1 MLQEVSKEIPPTASI
16 ATKKPKASKD
26 SFSNFITNLGKTD
39 SKAPLDSKANAKTE
53 APNTNIKKD
62 AILANLLKNKNEEKP
77 ISRDNLLKG
86 NTKTKIAQKSPL
98 DEILQRP
105 KANSTKLN
113 KIPEIRGANFT
124 PNDKVTSKDIALRE
138 LDEKNATKANADS
151 TNSPQ
156 TSLDSTKNN
165 DIKSPKTLQPQNS
178 KTQQTQAPQPLQ
190 SQAPQAPNASKLSPQ
205 DLANTKEMVD
215 NVEENVES
223 SNIDSKEKSENLAS
237 IKKDSKPPLKKEDIK
252 TLPAPQEK
260 MGQEN
265 NIDNATDSNAL
276 ESSNIAMQNN
286 ASNLDSTLD
295 SSPKPQANLGI
306 KNTLKYGA
314 FAAFD
319 ALSLLK
325 PSDGK
330 KLSDLIKKADELSLN
345 LEKMKY
351 QKIDSKN
358 TSINTPINNAKITP
372 PKEDSKEVLKD
383 LLADSKSEPTKA
395 ELTQNPKVDTKAQ
408 DIKQD
413 SKNDI
418 PTPSKDTKTVDSKQV
433 ATKNEQNTNEQNTKS
448 TPLADNKTQVAQ
460 EKPQN
465 QEKPQAATTQENII
479 DENKQALRDAIK
491 PASLKLDDKK
501 IDDKLK
507 KPQDSSNPLDSTNAL
522 KNEQSNKIFDAKETM
537 RSFATALKQEIVN
550 YKPPLSKITL
560 ELNPANLGSVEVSI
574 TSQGKNLQLQLNAN
588 QNTLNLFIQHQ
599 SELRASLS
607 QVGYDN
613 ITFAFSNGS
622 QMGFSDSSG
631 KWSYFSQNEL
641 GNKNSLDDEEGH
653 TFDITIINNYA

>member
-1 MLQEVSKEIPPTASI
+1 MLQEVSKEIPSTASI
-16 ATKKPKASKD
+16 ATKKPKTSKD
-26 SFSNFITNLGKTD
+26 SFSNFIANLGKTD
-39 SKAPLDSKANAKTE
+39 SKAPLDSKTNAKTE

-105 KANSTKLN
+105 KATSTKLN
-113 KIPEIRGANFT
+113 KIPEVRGANFT

-138 LDEKNATKANADS
+138 LEEKNATKVNADS
-151 TNSPQ
+151 TNNPQ

-178 KTQQTQAPQPLQ
+178 QPQQ
-190 SQAPQAPNASKLSPQ
+190 SQAPQASNASKLSPQ
-205 DLANTKEMVD
+205 DLANAKEIVD
-215 NVEENVES
+215 LEENVES
-223 SNIDSKEKSENLAS
+223 SNMDSKEKSENLAS

-252 TLPAPQEK
+252 TLPTPQEK

-265 NIDNATDSNAL
+265 ILDNATDSNAL

-295 SSPKPQANLGI
+295 SPPKPQANLGI

-372 PKEDSKEVLKD
+372 LKEDSKEVLKD

-408 DIKQD
+408 EIKQD

-418 PTPSKDTKTVDSKQV
+418 PTPSKDTKTADSKQV

-460 EKPQN
+460 DKPQN
-465 QEKPQAATTQENII
+465 QEKPQVNTTQENII